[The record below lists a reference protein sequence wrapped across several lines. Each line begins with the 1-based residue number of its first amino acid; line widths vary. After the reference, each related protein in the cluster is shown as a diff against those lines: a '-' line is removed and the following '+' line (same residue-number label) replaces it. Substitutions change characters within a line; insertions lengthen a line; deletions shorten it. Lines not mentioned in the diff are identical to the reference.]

1 MFRDSVELA
10 PFCSAELAKSLYDD
24 TFSKSDSVY
33 TLTAIT
39 LLYRRFRNFKLSY
52 GDNPEIINTDPK
64 TFSLYFLTKFS
75 VDERDKYFENHG
87 LTDKIKALDRH
98 SQFLSNTMHSTV
110 KIYTIPD
117 TNTVLVYRSGGLT
130 TPYRRLVIS
139 LIHSMF
145 ESIAKAEPLSQD
157 EIEFMR
163 TLTVNDKSAF
173 IERMTRIANR
183 PDFKDFK
190 LRFTLAGFERKIYEK
205 KIKAA
210 EAAIKNAKIK
220 MDEALE
226 EYRRMNN
233 ERMDAMLTLAGL
245 QERHD
250 SIQEVT
256 EVQQYIASN
265 KLLSDIEI
273 DDRKVHFNVKT
284 FLAPYN
290 FDEWDTSVRR
300 SDNLFTYH
308 VGRGPVKTIDD
319 AKLLLSAIFSENHC
333 LKVKMCAHFDM
344 DFFGASIETVAA
356 YQFNRLPGYEGY
368 IPNPHLQYY
377 RCFGENQLD
386 ILNALGE
393 SDMISAIEACINV
406 ARRISIFDPSYRHF
420 VYDLYGSEN
429 KCIITEDGTEMT
441 VAEALTYL
449 KEKKND

>member
-1 MFRDSVELA
+1 MFKDSVDLA
-10 PFCSAELAKSLYDD
+10 PFCSAELARSLYDS
-24 TFSKSDSVY
+24 TFAKSDSVY
-33 TLTAIT
+33 TLTAMA
-39 LLYRRFRNFKLSY
+39 LLYRRFSDFKLSY
-52 GDNPEIINTDPK
+52 GDDPEIINTDPK
-64 TFSLYFLTKFS
+64 TFSLYFLHKLS
-75 VDERDKYFENHG
+75 MDERDEYFENHG
-87 LTDKIKALDRH
+87 LTDKIKELDRH
-98 SQFLSNTMHSTV
+98 SQFISNNTHSTV

-117 TNTVLVYRSGGLT
+117 TNTVLVCCGTLS

-145 ESIAKAEPLSQD
+145 ESIAKVEPLSQD

-163 TLTVNDKSAF
+163 TLTVNNKAAYV
-173 IERMTRIANR
+173 ERLTSIVNR

-210 EAAIKNAKIK
+210 ETAVKTAKIK

-226 EYRRMNN
+226 EYKRMNN
-233 ERMDAMLTLAGL
+233 ERMDAMLTLSGL
-245 QERHD
+245 EERYD

-273 DDRKVHFNVKT
+273 DDRMVHFNVKT

-300 SDNLFTYH
+300 SDTLFSYH
-308 VGRGPVKTIDD
+308 VGRGPVKTLDD

-333 LKVKMCAHFDM
+333 LKVKMCAHFEM
-344 DFFGASIETVAA
+344 DFFGASVDTIAS
-356 YQFNRLPGYEGY
+356 YPFNKMPGYEGY

-386 ILNALGE
+386 ILHALE
-393 SDMISAIEACINV
+393 ETDMISAIEACINV
-406 ARRISIFDPSYRHF
+406 ARRICIFDPSYRHF

-429 KCIITEDGTEMT
+429 KCIVTEDGTEMT